1 MNSHEADLSP
11 PPTPGPSS
19 FAPRPMQS
27 SKPSRAPARSLSLR
41 IPEDGQAFGG
51 LTQPSLASALPRS
64 PVLHTSAPHI
74 TLQSANNQA
83 GPSTL
88 APPPQSRLSRKRPSR
103 LNLAPPSQS
112 ADESGQSSR
121 SMPNSPVTL
130 SRSPSHAEQAET
142 TAPPASAIS
151 EAVKHLSSTLRGTP
165 RRRPSMPFK
174 PATAQET
181 AYPEPPS
188 AASSRSRPPEAFRD
202 PSEHILSGKGSTLQH
217 ARSVYSHGPV
227 EVLPGL
233 FLGDEHNARDSDT
246 LSALGITTILNVAKE
261 TVLDFQT
268 ECGSSSVY
276 PSAAHPTWSNSAMSR
291 QHGASSAGYQ
301 EPPTPSTYFT
311 PPASASLSRP
321 KAPGEASS
329 PRDAISVSVL
339 RNTSSTP
346 NLLTHFVNG
355 EFTGPPESAALHTTE
370 ADSIST
376 SDLRTLTAQDVL
388 RYRSLRRTSDS
399 SSDDAFGTASSPS
412 SSRAASTCTSAA
424 TELTPPALMQ
434 LKHSEDAETN
444 DNASST
450 YAFDDDSQSSPC
462 AWFTKVE
469 LPSNATAITVPASI
483 EHGRTHQM
491 RYVKLPWTHDETD
504 LASARGGFAQGI
516 ALIAEALGID
526 DHFWYAAK
534 IADDGGACAALQ
546 DDSVSLQHI
555 QTDPSPGKIL
565 VHCQCGV
572 SRSATLVIAF
582 VMQAAAMRYGFEAA
596 RSLLGMHDCYN
607 MVKEKSSSIS
617 PNISLI
623 YQLVEWERYLSSSA
637 GRLRD
642 ALGMGSMGNG
652 GEVDGHTNANGH
664 SSLAAAGWS
673 TEPMDEAM
681 WSKMRLEEE
690 EKEAVEEERRRQERL
705 DEAMRLAAERRAAQD
720 RLEGR
725 VPVEGAVEGADTGS
739 GSLMQRRRKNRA
751 PTLQLQTSATP
762 AVLGAPPAVAPV
774 PSPGLQR
781 RRPPALQLNSAT
793 RAGAGDVG
801 RSELET
807 PFHTARLEA
816 WTGHEQDADGDV
828 TMNEPEPPQTPLRS
842 SAADYDTASTPTA
855 RTTAAAYG
863 GDSTSSA
870 LRTPNASSA
879 WAPSPKT
886 LVHAPSKE
894 DLPFSELSAAMLP
907 VASARRASTHGSIPT
922 TLVSPSSPAMAP
934 SLSTGSRPNR
944 FSFGGAPLSG
954 SLTARLG
961 GDAERSRSRPDSMQ
975 SAMSSSSSS
984 TALFGVTA
992 LSREERKKQH
1002 RRTFSSDWPTL
1013 QANLLSQQRR
1023 KSKVDMLAPPGME
1036 AEGGAATTTDVHTDA
1051 MDV

>member
-1 MNSHEADLSP
+1 MNSHEAEFSP

-27 SKPSRAPARSLSLR
+27 SKPSRAPARALSLR

-51 LTQPSLASALPRS
+51 LAQPPLPSAFPRS
-64 PVLHTSAPHI
+64 PVLPTSAPHI

-103 LNLAPPSQS
+103 LNLAPPSQF
-112 ADESGQSSR
+112 DESGQSSR

-130 SRSPSHAEQAET
+130 SRSPSKAEQTET

-261 TVLDFQT
+261 TALDFQS
-268 ECGSSSVY
+268 ERGSSSVY

-291 QHGASSAGYQ
+291 QRGASGAGHQ

-321 KAPGEASS
+321 KGPGEASS

-355 EFTGPPESAALHTTE
+355 EFTGTPESAALHGTE
-370 ADSIST
+370 ADSTST

-434 LKHSEDAETN
+434 LKHNEDAEIN

-483 EHGRTHQM
+483 EHGRAHQM

-504 LASARGGFAQGI
+504 LASTRGGFAQGI

-526 DHFWYAAK
+526 DRFWYAAK
-534 IADDGGACAALQ
+534 IADDGDACAALQ
-546 DDSVSLQHI
+546 DDLVSLQHI
-555 QTDPSPGKIL
+555 QTDPLPGKIL

-607 MVKEKSSSIS
+607 MVKEMSSSIS

-642 ALGMGSMGNG
+642 ALGMGNMSNA
-652 GEVDGHTNANGH
+652 GEVEGCTNANGQ
-664 SSLAAAGWS
+664 SSLVAAGWS

-705 DEAMRLAAERRAAQD
+705 DEAMRLAADRRAAQD

-725 VPVEGAVEGADTGS
+725 VPVEGASEGGETGS

-751 PTLQLQTSATP
+751 PALQLQTSATP
-762 AVLGAPPAVAPV
+762 SVLGAPPAVAPM

-781 RRPPALQLNSAT
+781 RRPPALQLTSAT

-801 RSELET
+801 RSEVET
-807 PFHTARLEA
+807 PFHTARLEV
-816 WTGHEQDADGDV
+816 WSGHEPDADGDV
-828 TMNEPEPPQTPLRS
+828 AMNEPEPPQTPLRS
-842 SAADYDTASTPTA
+842 STADYDTASTPTA

-863 GDSTSSA
+863 VDSTFSA

-886 LVHAPSKE
+886 GVHAPSKE
-894 DLPFSELSAAMLP
+894 DLQSSMPSAALLP
-907 VASARRASTHGSIPT
+907 AAAATRRASTHGSIPT

-954 SLTARLG
+954 SLAARLG

-975 SAMSSSSSS
+975 STMSSSSSS

-1013 QANLLSQQRR
+1013 QANLLSQRR
-1023 KSKVDMLAPPGME
+1023 KSKVDSLLAPPGME
-1036 AEGGAATTTDVHTDA
+1036 ADAATTNAEHNDA